1 MQSPPPSA
9 PETSTTGQPPVAE
22 PGRSIAHRPFWR
34 RRPTIPD
41 LVAGV
46 VFAVAGA
53 LFVASGVTSF
63 AGDIRK
69 DTTGG
74 LRAAISERAQYAQ
87 TLAGEVDGLQLR
99 MESLRAMGDPG
110 PALIRTEEQIADL
123 APAVG
128 LTEVTGPG
136 VTVELND
143 APIPDPMPDDTTGDD
158 YIVHQQDVQGVV
170 NAMWRAGASGVTVMG
185 QRIINTSAV
194 RCVGNTV
201 ILQGRVYSPPFVITA
216 VGNVAAI
223 EFELERDPTVQ
234 SFRDWSQ
241 IVGLGYQ
248 QQSFLSATLPAYTG
262 PLNLDYAKVPEA
274 RD

>member
-1 MQSPPPSA
+1 M
-9 PETSTTGQPPVAE
+9 
-22 PGRSIAHRPFWR
+22 
-34 RRPTIPD
+34 
-41 LVAGV
+41 